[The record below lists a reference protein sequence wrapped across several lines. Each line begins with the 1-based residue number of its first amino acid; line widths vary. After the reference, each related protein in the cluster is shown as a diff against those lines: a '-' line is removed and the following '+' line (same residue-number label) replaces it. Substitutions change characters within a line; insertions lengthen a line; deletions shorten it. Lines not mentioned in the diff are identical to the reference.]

1 VKNGNILSYL
11 LNYPNS
17 GVAKRSSRVN
27 LIYEMALGLEHLH
40 SRDIIH
46 GDFKVGLV
54 ASGGARLTINRPPTS
69 SSLTRAR
76 P

>member
-17 GVAKRSSRVN
+17 GVAKRSSRVD

-54 ASGGARLTINRPPTS
+54 SSGCAALTMH
-69 SSLTRAR
+69 
-76 P
+76 